1 MRILVI
7 APHADDEVLGAG
19 GSVSKHIAQGNDV
32 HLLICGERRQD
43 NMEQIK
49 SATEHY
55 KKSYMLKYDDE
66 AYYESFDDMLK
77 SVEQVYNQIKPHVVY
92 IPNRDDFN
100 RDHRCVFEICEIVC
114 RRYQAHAPTR
124 VLMYETPSSTTQSF
138 NNNFKCNHYETLS
151 QQHIMDKIDTLMLYK
166 NELREFPNPRSE
178 RGVLVQAN
186 FRGMECGFEFAEGF
200 NILYNKS

>member
-32 HLLICGERRQD
+32 YLLICGERRQD
-43 NMEQIK
+43 KMEQIE